1 MQNDCISISLLVIK
15 FCMKNMGVDATDVQ
29 HDMKGAAIKTINI
42 FMYLSMVTTWSL
54 IITADN
60 IIGELFEI

>member
-1 MQNDCISISLLVIK
+1 
-15 FCMKNMGVDATDVQ
+15 MGVDATDVQ